1 MKQLIFILFILS
13 TEVCYGQK
21 QENESSFLVRNQPI
35 ELFTNLET
43 LNTSSNVFK
52 MNLPEA
58 DILNQTYQSDFMSFM
73 PNDNR
78 LINYPPADM
87 NDINSVIF
95 GSYMSTNFNLG
106 KNAIQTT
113 YIFDYTGRLV
123 NSSTSFSFGKN

>member
-73 PNDNR
+73 PND
-78 LINYPPADM
+78 
-87 NDINSVIF
+87 
-95 GSYMSTNFNLG
+95 
-106 KNAIQTT
+106 K
-113 YIFDYTGRLV
+113 
-123 NSSTSFSFGKN
+123 